1 MSKRKRTPAVS
12 KYIKWG
18 EPAATFFNRAH
29 DTLYLFN
36 KGAWIVDTK
45 EDAYALER
53 QLGALASRTNVHI
66 KLQSA
71 DIVFSGMA
79 YVCVIAEVSLFK
91 SPSQ

>member
-29 DTLYLFN
+29 DTLGLFN
-36 KGAWIVDTK
+36 KGAWIVDSK

-53 QLGALASRTNVHI
+53 QLGALASRTGQQI
-66 KLQSA
+66 RLQSA
-71 DIVFSGMA
+71 DVVFSEMA
-79 YVCVIAEVSLFK
+79 YVCVIAEIR